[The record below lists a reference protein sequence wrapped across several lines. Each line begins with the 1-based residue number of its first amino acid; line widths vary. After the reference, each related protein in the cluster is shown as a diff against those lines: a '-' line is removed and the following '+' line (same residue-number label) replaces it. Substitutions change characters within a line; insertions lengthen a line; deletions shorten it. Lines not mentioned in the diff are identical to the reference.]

1 MNPWF
6 AILIESVLIAEF
18 VNIVGLIKSLSFWA
32 LYLTTTD
39 VAPAPTPFV
48 CVDSNSNSILSLF
61 SRPCNVEPTDT
72 VAIPTV
78 TVILS
83 TLLLTW
89 G

>member
-1 MNPWF
+1 M
-6 AILIESVLIAEF
+6 LTAEF
-18 VNIVGLIKSLSFWA
+18 VNIVGLIRSLSFWA
-32 LYLTTTD
+32 LYFTTTE

-48 CVDSNSNSILSLF
+48 CVDNASSLILSLF
-61 SRPCNVEPTDT
+61 WRPCNVEPTDT

-83 TLLLTW
+83 TLPLTW